1 MTRSY
6 RPTDPDR
13 HRTSVPDPDR
23 HWASVPSPDRHRTS
37 VPMEGSEEKP
47 LPIDLAYGFK
57 EDPVTW
63 QELSPA
69 CWAAV
74 VGLAVAIV
82 GSFAILWVVYG

>member
-6 RPTDPDR
+6 RPSDQDKHPASDPNMR
-13 HRTSVPDPDR
+13 
-23 HWASVPSPDRHRTS
+23 A
-37 VPMEGSEEKP
+37 EERP

-57 EDPVTW
+57 DDPVTW

-74 VGLAVAIV
+74 VGLAVAIL